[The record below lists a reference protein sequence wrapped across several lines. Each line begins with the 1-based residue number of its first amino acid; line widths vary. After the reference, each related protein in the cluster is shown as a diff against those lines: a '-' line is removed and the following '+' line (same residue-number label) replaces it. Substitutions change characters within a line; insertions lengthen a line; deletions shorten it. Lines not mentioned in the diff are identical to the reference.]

1 MNTMNRRI
9 EIINILI
16 IRRHTTANE
25 LAQELG
31 VSIRTIQYDI
41 QALSPQYPIYTK
53 PGENGGLFIRE
64 DYNPHINSL
73 TPMELEN
80 LREMYEQTEGVHSG
94 KSLTGKTR
102 LRGFSHVHTSF
113 TSLLLSVLC
122 GLWYTMVN
130 MGHHGNIETDRM

>member
-41 QALSPQYPIYTK
+41 QALSPQYPIYKK
-53 PGENGGLFIRE
+53 PSVF
-64 DYNPHINSL
+64 S
-73 TPMELEN
+73 
-80 LREMYEQTEGVHSG
+80 
-94 KSLTGKTR
+94 R
-102 LRGFSHVHTSF
+102 LRVNRI
-113 TSLLLSVLC
+113 
-122 GLWYTMVN
+122 LW
-130 MGHHGNIETDRM
+130 R

>member
-53 PGENGGLFIRE
+53 PGENEGLFIRE

-80 LREMYEQTEGVHSG
+80 LREMYEQTEGVH
-94 KSLTGKTR
+94 KK
-102 LRGFSHVHTSF
+102 V
-113 TSLLLSVLC
+113 LLQIIRKYGPDKLKL
-122 GLWYTMVN
+122 
-130 MGHHGNIETDRM
+130 

>member
-1 MNTMNRRI
+1 MKRFVTYLYLYDGRI
-9 EIINILI
+9 KGNNAGFIKVEINGEKSAFLVQIKNLGKYSGKGRVYLI
-16 IRRHTTANE
+16 YEA
-25 LAQELG
+25 ELG

-80 LREMYEQTEGVHSG
+80 LREMYEQTEGVH
-94 KSLTGKTR
+94 KK
-102 LRGFSHVHTSF
+102 V
-113 TSLLLSVLC
+113 LLQIIRKYGPDKLKL
-122 GLWYTMVN
+122 
-130 MGHHGNIETDRM
+130 

>member
-1 MNTMNRRI
+1 MKHEYDESQNRDYQ
-9 EIINILI
+9 
-16 IRRHTTANE
+16 HSYYQTDTTANE

-80 LREMYEQTEGVHSG
+80 LREMYEQTEGVH
-94 KSLTGKTR
+94 KK
-102 LRGFSHVHTSF
+102 V
-113 TSLLLSVLC
+113 LLQIIRKYGPDKLKL
-122 GLWYTMVN
+122 
-130 MGHHGNIETDRM
+130 